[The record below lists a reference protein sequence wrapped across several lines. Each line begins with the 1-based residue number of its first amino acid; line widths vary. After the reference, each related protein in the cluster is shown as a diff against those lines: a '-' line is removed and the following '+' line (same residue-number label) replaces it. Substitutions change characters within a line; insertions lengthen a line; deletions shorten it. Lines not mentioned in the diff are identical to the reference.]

1 MTSHLAHLRV
11 VVGDYDDLQSLRSW
25 LRDEDALRGRVDLV
39 RAAAAPDRMGSLSD
53 ALIIAL
59 GAGGTLT
66 VLARAI
72 PDWLLRHKN
81 VTIEITGP
89 QGKSVTISATGV
101 RDPRALIREVLD
113 RNENE
118 SARQGLPDA
127 DQ

>member
-11 VVGDYDDLQSLRSW
+11 VVGDYDDLLSLRSW
-25 LRDEDALRGRVDLV
+25 LRDEDALRGRVELV
-39 RAAAAPDRMGSLSD
+39 HAAPAPDRMGSLSD

-81 VTIEITGP
+81 VTIEIAGP
-89 QGKSVTISATGV
+89 QGSSVTVSATGV
-101 RDPRALIREVLD
+101 RDPRALIREVLA
-113 RNENE
+113 RNANQ
-118 SARQGLPDA
+118 SAGHGLPDP

>member
-1 MTSHLAHLRV
+1 MTSPLAHLRV

-39 RAAAAPDRMGSLSD
+39 RAAAAADRMGSLSD

-89 QGKSVTISATGV
+89 EGKSVTISATGV
-101 RDPRALIREVLD
+101 RDPRALIREVLARD
-113 RNENE
+113 ENE
-118 SARQGLPDA
+118 SARQGSPDA